1 MKRILAVLIAAV
13 MLLSAASALAEPFRV
28 GMECAYAPFNWQQ
41 TEADENSVPIDGGVG
56 YAGGYDVEIARR
68 IADGLGR
75 ELVIVK
81 LEWDGLI
88 PALQSNMIDAV
99 IAGMSPTAERKM
111 TVSFSDSYYTSNLV
125 VVVRKDG
132 AYADATQA
140 QRLRRR
146 EDHRPAEHLPLHR
159 HRPDRGRAEGRGH
172 GHLRGHDR
180 GAERGRDRRL
190 HF

>member
-99 IAGMSPTAERKM
+99 IAGNMGGEAKALLL
-111 TVSFSDSYYTSNLV
+111 SYGIIPIVGYCGSADDAADLLITGRLPIVDPGAGMGFGGGCSGSCGGCSGCGTSN
-125 VVVRKDG
+125 
-132 AYADATQA
+132 
-140 QRLRRR
+140 
-146 EDHRPAEHLPLHR
+146 
-159 HRPDRGRAEGRGH
+159 EGCACGDDSGSCGCGCH
-172 GHLRGHDR
+172 
-180 GAERGRDRRL
+180 
-190 HF
+190 